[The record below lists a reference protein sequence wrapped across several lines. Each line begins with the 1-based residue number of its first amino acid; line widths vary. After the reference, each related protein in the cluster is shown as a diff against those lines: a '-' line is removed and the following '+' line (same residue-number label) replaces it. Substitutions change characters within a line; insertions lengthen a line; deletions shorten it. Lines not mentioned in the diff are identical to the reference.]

1 MNKPTRTFAVQ
12 PAGPFDLAAACAR
25 FGGWPTAP
33 GDAEAPVVTFPVEGA
48 EAAAAVVLRQHPDGT
63 VAGEVHGVPD
73 SLAERARR
81 QALATLSLDV
91 DGSAWPAVGE
101 RDAVIGELQERYG
114 YLRPVLFHSPY
125 EAAASFVLGHR
136 ISIAQV
142 RRLRAR
148 LAVALGTPV
157 EVAGE
162 AFHAFPSPS
171 QVLAAGALPGVPGP
185 KAERLRAIAVAA
197 EEGWLARDALRARPV
212 DEALAALRTL
222 AGVGPF
228 FASGILLRG
237 AGLTDEVAG
246 DEITRSAIA
255 ARYGSADEGEIRE
268 ITEDWAPF
276 RTWASVLLHASARS
290 EGAPSARQRPAG
302 ASASRARSSDSR
314 SRTRTTR

>member
-33 GDAEAPVVTFPVEGA
+33 GDAAAPVVTFPVEGA

-136 ISIAQV
+136 CSIAQV

-148 LAVALGTPV
+148 LAEQHGTAV
-157 EVAGE
+157 EIAGQS
-162 AFHAFPSPS
+162 FQAFPSPAR
-171 QVLAAGALPGVPGP
+171 VLAAGELPGVPDG
-185 KAERLRAIAVAA
+185 KAARLRAIAAA
-197 EEGWLARDALRARPV
+197 AADGWLARDALRALPV
-212 DEALAALRTL
+212 EDALARLRTL
-222 AGVGPF
+222 PGVGPF
-228 FASGILLRG
+228 FAAGILLRG
-237 AGLTDEVAG
+237 AGLVDHVAD
-246 DEITRSAIA
+246 DEITRFAIEQ
-255 ARYGSADEGEIRE
+255 RYGALPEELGEI
-268 ITEDWAPF
+268 TDDWAPY
-276 RTWASVLLHASARS
+276 RTWASVLLHLWARDQ
-290 EGAPSARQRPAG
+290 PPAG

-314 SRTRTTR
+314 RRERATR